1 MICENYIQLEHI
13 YLNNK
18 MLFVEIYLVYEGSDV
33 AEKKNNPLKR
43 VIYIISAMNASF
55 MTNVNHQ

>member
-33 AEKKNNPLKR
+33 AEKK
-43 VIYIISAMNASF
+43 
-55 MTNVNHQ
+55 